1 MNSHLEQIQT
11 GLWHDVLR
19 HRIVVAEQLI
29 SKYQTDRS
37 PEKSRLVTQLRLDIA
52 KTREKLSS

>member
-19 HRIVVAEQLI
+19 RRIVVAEQLI

-37 PEKSRLVTQLRLDIA
+37 PEKSHLVTQLRLDIA
-52 KTREKLSS
+52 KTREKISS